1 MRSERCKFGIILES
15 KEGAITCTECEKVQD
30 QICLLQNVKIEQD
43 ATCNLSDDEIFG
55 ESDVLRMGDIVD
67 NQSVA
72 LKPNDTL
79 PTKMIRPMLERR
91 LDMLQGITVVDKL
104 GTLVQKLLKI
114 ASISKTSV
122 ERMVQNFLT
131 SDMALLKYML
141 VSPAIGKR
149 Q

>member
-1 MRSERCKFGIILES
+1 MI
-15 KEGAITCTECEKVQD
+15 
-30 QICLLQNVKIEQD
+30 
-43 ATCNLSDDEIFG
+43 DEIFG
-55 ESDVLRMGDIVD
+55 ESDVLRVGDIVD

-79 PTKMIRPMLERR
+79 PTKMTRPMLERR

-122 ERMVQNFLT
+122 ERMVQNF
-131 SDMALLKYML
+131 S
-141 VSPAIGKR
+141 I
-149 Q
+149 